1 VESVEQRISIY
12 KERYEVMPAGYFEL
26 LITKGEAER
35 ARLKRVLEL
44 LEPTDLLFESA
55 KLFSQNL
62 DSLIAEWRENAVKAT
77 RRLN

>member
-1 VESVEQRISIY
+1 
-12 KERYEVMPAGYFEL
+12 MPASYFEL

-55 KLFSQNL
+55 KLFGQNL